1 MFNEKDL
8 KQIQSKGIDLQTI
21 DFQIE
26 NFKQGFPYIY
36 LVAPATRQNGII
48 FFNEKE
54 TKELSDFYIESSK
67 NKDILKFTPASGA
80 ASRMF
85 KHLFEFRD
93 NYKGTDEDYKN
104 FLKDKSFNSVY
115 NFFDKIKNFAFYD
128 DLKAVMIKHGLDIE
142 QCIKSKDFVT
152 VINFLLSEKGLNY
165 AKLPKGLLKFHN
177 YPDGSRMSVEEH
189 LVEGAVY
196 CKDKNNNVAI
206 HFTVSPEHKEEF
218 IKAVNSVKGKYEKYF
233 NVKFN
238 IDFSIQKSSTD
249 TIAVDMDNKPFRE
262 KDESLLFRPGGH
274 GALIENLNDLEGDII
289 FVKNIDNIV
298 PDKLREPT
306 YLYKKVIA
314 GYLLQLQKKTFEYL
328 EMLEK
333 GNLNDSQLDEIENF
347 AQNKLEIKI
356 GDNFKNLTKPEK
368 TKYLF
373 EKLNRPMRVC
383 GMVKNEGEPGGGPFR
398 IRNTKDENSLQ
409 IVESS
414 QIDLKDPEQNN
425 IVQKATHFNPVD
437 LVCGIR
443 DYKGE
448 PFDLKKYIDTT
459 TGFISVKSKNGKN
472 LKAQELPGL
481 WNGAMADWITVFV
494 ETPIITF
501 NPVKTVNDLLRK
513 QHQ

>member
-26 NFKQGFPYIY
+26 NFKQGFPYIN
-36 LVAPATRQNGII
+36 LVSPATRQNGII

-54 TKELSDFYIESSK
+54 TKELSDFYTENAK
-67 NKDILKFTPASGA
+67 NKNILKFVPASGA

-104 FLKDKSFNSVY
+104 FLEDKSFNSVY

-128 DLKAVMIKHGLDIE
+128 DLKVVMLKHGLNIE

-152 VINFLLSEKGLNY
+152 VIDFLLSEKGLNY

-206 HFTVSPEHKEEF
+206 HFTVSPEHKKEF
-218 IKAVNSVKGKYEKYF
+218 SKEVNRVKGKYEKYF

-249 TIAVDMDNKPFRE
+249 TIAVDMDNKPFME
-262 KDESLLFRPGGH
+262 QDQSLIFRPGGH
-274 GALIENLNDLEGDII
+274 GALIENLNDLEGEII

-314 GYLLQLQKKTFEYL
+314 GYLLKLRKKTFEYL

-333 GNLNDSQLDEIENF
+333 GNLNNSQLDEIENF
-347 AQNKLEIKI
+347 AENKLEIRI
-356 GDNFKNLTKPEK
+356 EDNFKNLTKHEK

-373 EKLNRPMRVC
+373 DKLNRPMRIC
-383 GMVKNEGEPGGGPFR
+383 GMVKNEGEPGGGPFL
-398 IRNTKDENSLQ
+398 IRNSKSENSLQ

-425 IVQKATHFNPVD
+425 IIQQATHFNPVD
-437 LVCGIR
+437 LVCSVR

-448 PFDLKKYIDTT
+448 PFDLKKYVDPS
-459 TGFISVKSKNGKN
+459 TGLISVKSKNGKN

-494 ETPIITF
+494 ETPIMTF

>member
-26 NFKQGFPYIY
+26 NFKQSFPYIN
-36 LVAPATRQNGII
+36 LVSPATKQNGII

-54 TKELSDFYIESSK
+54 TKELSDFYTENAK
-67 NKDILKFTPASGA
+67 NKNIIKFVPASGA

-93 NYKGTDEDYKN
+93 NYKGTDEDYKK
-104 FLKDKSFNSVY
+104 FLEDKSFNSVY

-128 DLKAVMIKHGLDIE
+128 DLKAVMLKHGLNIE
-142 QCIKSKDFVT
+142 QCIKSKDFVI
-152 VINFLLSEKGLNY
+152 VIDFLLSEKGLNY

-206 HFTVSPEHKEEF
+206 HFTVSPEHKKEF
-218 IKAVNSVKGKYEKYF
+218 SKEVNRVKGKYEKYF

-238 IDFSIQKSSTD
+238 IYFSIQKSSTD

-262 KDESLLFRPGGH
+262 QDQSLIFRPGGH
-274 GALIENLNDLEGDII
+274 GALIENLNDLEGEII

-314 GYLLQLQKKTFEYL
+314 GYLLKLRKKTFEYL

-333 GNLNDSQLDEIENF
+333 GNLNNSQLDEIENF
-347 AQNKLEIKI
+347 AENKLEIRI
-356 GDNFKNLTKPEK
+356 EDNFKNLTKSEK
-368 TKYLF
+368 TIYLF
-373 EKLNRPMRVC
+373 DKLNRPMRVC

-398 IRNTKDENSLQ
+398 IRNSKGENSLQ

-414 QIDLKDPEQNN
+414 QIDLKNPEQNN
-425 IVQKATHFNPVD
+425 IIQQATHFNPVD
-437 LVCGIR
+437 LVCSVR

-448 PFDLKKYIDTT
+448 TFDLKKYVDPS